1 MSVIYSRDS
10 LKTDELN
17 SRLRTTI
24 LASVVAVICYL
35 AAKLGG
41 ILVIQTTG
49 TACPLWPGCAV
60 LVAILLLVPRKIW
73 LPLLIAGLAAFAV
86 YDLEVGLSIQAIAW
100 LILADTVEILVAAWG
115 VSNVLKGPPQLNSL
129 KALTKYSFF
138 AVFLSPLIVAT
149 LGIRGFN
156 DAPWASWR
164 ISFLSEALAFLTF
177 APAILGLVG
186 KHWFSLRTDWPRLLE
201 AATLTT
207 TLTAL
212 SYFIFL
218 APGNSYPPGL
228 LYSLVPFLICSA
240 LRFGPPGV
248 GASATIVALLSIYG
262 AVHGRGPFAATD
274 PLNRVLSLQVF
285 LLFTSIPFMVLAA
298 LVEEHR
304 CAQAK
309 LRESEERLR
318 LAMDS
323 GKALGWEWD
332 LNTGEDFWFGDLKA
346 MFKTE
351 PESFHGLAREFHRYV
366 HPEDQL
372 QVAAVTA
379 EAKKNGKSYA
389 TEFRVIGPNEDLRW
403 VAASGKFYYAPNGE
417 PERMSGIVLDVTDRK
432 RLEMELRDSQERME
446 SIVTT
451 AMDAVIV
458 VDDEQRIVL
467 FNPAAAKMFGRPAQ
481 EALGTLIEQFIPEQ
495 LPAAFKKHLRQFR
508 KNGKAIRNMD
518 PLGTLAAVR
527 SDGKEF
533 HVEASISHIDAGERP
548 LFTLILR
555 DVTERETAAV
565 ALRESEARFRLV
577 ANIAPV
583 LMWMADTSKL
593 CTYFNTPW
601 LEFTGRPMES
611 EIGNGWMDDVHPEDL
626 QFCLEVYTQAFD
638 HREKFRMQYRLRR
651 HDGEYRWIFDV
662 GVPRFNPDNSFA
674 GYIGSCVDVTDYK
687 NTQEALRESED
698 KLRLLL
704 DSTAEAIY
712 GIDLEGRCTFCNAAS
727 LRLLGYTRADE
738 LLGKDMHDLIHHSRA
753 DGTPHPVEICRLSQA
768 LKAGQ
773 ELHVDDEVFWGA
785 AGTSFQAEY
794 WSYPQRKGEQV
805 IGAVVTFMNITAR
818 KLTEQALTDVGRRL
832 LGAEEQERARI
843 ARELHDDIGQRLAL
857 LTVELGQLPSYFS
870 DLSVE
875 MGGHFSELQKQATE
889 IAADVQFLSHK
900 LHSAKLEYLGV
911 ATAMRALCRDLS
923 AQHNVKIVFSHDSL
937 SRTVPSDISLCLF
950 RVLQEGLN
958 NALKYSGVRHFEA
971 QLQESPNAILLTIH
985 DSGSGFQVSEALKS
999 PGLGL
1004 ISMSE
1009 RVKLV
1014 GGKLSIQSDP
1024 GHGTTIHAEVPLREV
1039 SRAASQPD

>member
-1 MSVIYSRDS
+1 MSVIHSRDS
-10 LKTDELN
+10 LKTGAPN

-24 LASVVAVICYL
+24 LASGIAVICYL

-41 ILVIQTTG
+41 ILIIQTTG
-49 TACPLWPGCAV
+49 TASPLWPGCAV
-60 LVAILLLVPRKIW
+60 LAAILLLVPRKMW
-73 LPLLIAGLAAFAV
+73 PPLLIAGLAAFAA
-86 YDLEVGLSIQAIAW
+86 YDLQVGLGIRSIAW
-100 LILADTVEILVAAWG
+100 LILADTIEILLAAWG
-115 VSNVLKGPPQLNSL
+115 VSYALKGPPQLNSL
-129 KALTKYSFF
+129 KALAKYSFF

-149 LGIRGFN
+149 LGTRGFS
-156 DAPWASWR
+156 DDPWASWR

-186 KHWFSLRTDWPRLLE
+186 KHRFSLRTDWPRLME
-201 AATLTT
+201 AATLTMA
-207 TLTAL
+207 LTAL
-212 SYFIFL
+212 SSFIFL

-228 LYSLVPFLICSA
+228 LYSLVPFLIWSA

-248 GASATIVALLSIYG
+248 GLSVTIVALLAIYG
-262 AVHGRGPFAATD
+262 AVNGRGLFAATD

-323 GKALGWEWD
+323 GKAMGWEWD

-351 PESFHGLAREFHRYV
+351 PGSFHGSAQEFQRYV
-366 HPEDQL
+366 HPEDQP
-372 QVAAVTA
+372 QVAAVMA
-379 EAKKNGKSYA
+379 EAKEYGKPYA
-389 TEFRVIGPNEDLRW
+389 TEFRIIGPDEGIRW

-417 PERMSGIVLDVTDRK
+417 PERMSGIVLDATDRK

-446 SIVTT
+446 SIVAT

-458 VDDEQRIVL
+458 VDDEQRVVL
-467 FNPAAAKMFGRPAQ
+467 FNPAAAKMFGCPAQ
-481 EALGTLIEQFIPEQ
+481 DALGSLIERFIPQQ
-495 LPAAFKKHLRQFR
+495 LPAALEKNLRHFD
-508 KNGKAIRNMD
+508 KNGNPIRNMD
-518 PLGTLAAVR
+518 PLGTLVAVR
-527 SDGKEF
+527 SDGNEF
-533 HVEASISHIDAGERP
+533 HVEASISHIDVGESP
-548 LFTLILR
+548 MFTLILR
-555 DVTERETAAV
+555 DVTEREAAAV

-577 ANIAPV
+577 ANVAPV
-583 LMWMADTSKL
+583 LIWMADTSKL
-593 CTYFNTPW
+593 RTYFNTPW

-626 QFCLEVYTQAFD
+626 KFCLEVHTKAFD
-638 HREKFRMQYRLRR
+638 LREKFRMQYRLRR
-651 HDGEYRWIFDV
+651 YDGEYRWIFDV

-674 GYIGSCVDVTDYK
+674 GYIGSCLDVSDYK

-712 GIDLEGRCTFCNAAS
+712 GVDLEERCTFCNAAS
-727 LRLLGYTRADE
+727 LRLLGYTRTDE
-738 LLGKDMHDLIHHSRA
+738 LLGKDMHSLIHHSRP
-753 DGTPHPVEICRLSQA
+753 DGTPLPVEICRFRQV

-773 ELHVDDEVFWGA
+773 EVHADDEVLWGA
-785 AGTSFQAEY
+785 DGISFPAEY

-805 IGAVVTFMNITAR
+805 IGAVVTFMNISAR
-818 KLTEQALTDVGRRL
+818 KRTEKALADVGRRL

-857 LTVELGQLPSYFS
+857 LTVELGQLPSHFA

-875 MGGHFSELQKQATE
+875 MVGHFSELQKQGTE

-911 ATAMRALCRDLS
+911 ATAMKALCRDLS
-923 AQHNVKIVFSHDSL
+923 AQHNVKIVFSQDPL

-958 NALKYSGVRHFEA
+958 NALKYSGVRYFEA
-971 QLQESPNAILLTIH
+971 ELQESASAIHLTIR
-985 DSGSGFQVSEALKS
+985 DSGSGFQVAEALKS

-1014 GGKLSIQSDP
+1014 GGKFSIQSIP
-1024 GHGTTIHAEVPLREV
+1024 GHGTTIHAEVPMREV
-1039 SRAASQPD
+1039 D